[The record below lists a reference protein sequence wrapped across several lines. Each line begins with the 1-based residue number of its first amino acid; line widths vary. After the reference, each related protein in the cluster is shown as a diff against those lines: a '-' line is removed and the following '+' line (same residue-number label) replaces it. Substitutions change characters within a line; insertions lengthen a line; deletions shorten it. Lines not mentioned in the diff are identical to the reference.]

1 MTASHHAGLYAEIG
15 RLLRPFWPLCL
26 FTSLM
31 GLLAGG
37 ATTWLLALINHA
49 LDSHQTL
56 DGRFIA
62 GFVGLCALSLV
73 GGALAGI
80 GNSVVGQRAVALL
93 RKDIAARVVCAPL
106 AALER
111 TPVHRLMTTL
121 NQDVDTVSV
130 FTFNVSGYASALA
143 ISVGCVIYLLT
154 LSPLLFVL
162 AALAIAGGMLIGRH
176 AQHGWQRYYAG
187 VGSAQEQLQKQY
199 RAITQGGKELKLS
212 RPRRRRVY
220 QQQLS
225 GAADDIARLKIAAM
239 RLYWLGNVGSS
250 TLFFL
255 CIGAL
260 LVLGTRLELEQGVLI
275 AFVLVMLFVRGPIE
289 QVASG
294 LPAAV
299 QAQVAFRRIAA
310 VLADFT
316 QYEPDLLSE
325 RPTGIFPALQALELR
340 DVSYTHLD
348 SAGQPTF
355 HLGPLDLH
363 LEAGQTLFIVGENG
377 SGKTT
382 LVKLLLGLYP
392 PSSGQLLLNGQAITG
407 EQLDDYR
414 QQCSAVFSDYHL
426 FDDLLAETAP
436 LIERARHYLRLLEL
450 AGKVEIVEGAFS
462 TLDLSAGQRKRLA
475 LVHAFLEQRPLM
487 LFDEWAADQDP
498 TFRRVFYEELLPDL
512 KRQGKT
518 LIVVSH
524 DDRFFHHAD
533 QLIELRNGCV
543 VD

>member
-1 MTASHHAGLYAEIG
+1 M
-15 RLLRPFWPLCL
+15 
-26 FTSLM
+26 
-31 GLLAGG
+31 
-37 ATTWLLALINHA
+37 
-49 LDSHQTL
+49 
-56 DGRFIA
+56 
-62 GFVGLCALSLV
+62 
-73 GGALAGI
+73 
-80 GNSVVGQRAVALL
+80 
-93 RKDIAARVVCAPL
+93 
-106 AALER
+106 
-111 TPVHRLMTTL
+111 
-121 NQDVDTVSV
+121 
-130 FTFNVSGYASALA
+130 
-143 ISVGCVIYLLT
+143 
-154 LSPLLFVL
+154 
-162 AALAIAGGMLIGRH
+162 
-176 AQHGWQRYYAG
+176 
-187 VGSAQEQLQKQY
+187 QKQY
-199 RAITQGGKELKLS
+199 RAITQGGKELKLN

-239 RLYWLGNVGSS
+239 RLCWLGNVGSL

-260 LVLGTRLELEQGVLI
+260 LVGTRLELEQGVLI

-325 RPTGIFPALQALELR
+325 RPTGVFPALQALELR

-363 LEAGQTLFIVGENG
+363 LEAGQTLFIVGKNG

-382 LVKLLLGLYP
+382 PVKLLLGLYP
-392 PSSGQLLLNGQAITG
+392 PSSGQLMLNGHAVTG

-436 LIERARHYLRLLEL
+436 LLERARHYLRLLEL
-450 AGKVEIVEGAFS
+450 EGKVDIVDGAFS

-487 LFDEWAADQDP
+487 LFDEWAADQ
-498 TFRRVFYEELLPDL
+498 RRVFYEELLPDL

-533 QLIELRNGCV
+533 QLVQLRNGRV

>member
-1 MTASHHAGLYAEIG
+1 M
-15 RLLRPFWPLCL
+15 
-26 FTSLM
+26 
-31 GLLAGG
+31 
-37 ATTWLLALINHA
+37 
-49 LDSHQTL
+49 
-56 DGRFIA
+56 
-62 GFVGLCALSLV
+62 
-73 GGALAGI
+73 
-80 GNSVVGQRAVALL
+80 
-93 RKDIAARVVCAPL
+93 
-106 AALER
+106 
-111 TPVHRLMTTL
+111 
-121 NQDVDTVSV
+121 DTVSV

-143 ISVGCVIYLLT
+143 ISVGCMIYLLS

-325 RPTGIFPALQALELR
+325 RPTGVFPALQALELR

-348 SAGQPTF
+348 SAGQTTF

-363 LEAGQTLFIVGENG
+363 LEV
-377 SGKTT
+377 
-382 LVKLLLGLYP
+382 
-392 PSSGQLLLNGQAITG
+392 
-407 EQLDDYR
+407 
-414 QQCSAVFSDYHL
+414 
-426 FDDLLAETAP
+426 
-436 LIERARHYLRLLEL
+436 
-450 AGKVEIVEGAFS
+450 
-462 TLDLSAGQRKRLA
+462 GQRKRLA

-487 LFDEWAADQDP
+487 LFNEWAADQDP

-533 QLIELRNGCV
+533 QLVQLRNGRV